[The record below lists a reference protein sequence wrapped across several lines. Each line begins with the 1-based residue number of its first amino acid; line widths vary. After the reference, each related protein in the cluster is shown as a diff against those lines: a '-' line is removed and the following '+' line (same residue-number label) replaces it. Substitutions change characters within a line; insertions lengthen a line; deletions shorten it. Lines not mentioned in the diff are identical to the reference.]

1 MMKRRRKLRKVL
13 LIFIFLLLLGVFW
26 YALSKR
32 SFYTSIE
39 SFTKDIFY
47 YLVDFKAEPS
57 NFLDLTLSE
66 EKDKEIDELQNLLDL
81 DASLSRFDILYAT
94 TINRTVFPYSNVITI
109 DKGSDDGVLS
119 DMAVVSAKGMI
130 GTVTKVT
137 NNYAEVLLLSAL
149 SNTYQIPVVI
159 TLGEK
164 TIYAVLSD
172 YLEDGT
178 FVASGLSVQDKDIV
192 GGIVS
197 TSGLGSFY
205 PSGIYLG
212 EVSKVQTSSDEIS
225 LNAIVVPK
233 VQLNQIRYVA
243 ILRREVE

>member
-1 MMKRRRKLRKVL
+1 MRKRRKVRKILLGLVL
-13 LIFIFLLLLGVFW
+13 LLLLGVFW
-26 YALSKR
+26 YALSR
-32 SFYTSIE
+32 RDFYTSIE

-47 YLVDFKAEPS
+47 YFLDFKSEPS
-57 NFLDLTLSE
+57 NFLDFTLSD
-66 EKDKEIDELQNLLDL
+66 EKDKEIAELQSLLEL
-81 DASLSRFDILYAT
+81 DTSLSRFELLYAT
-94 TINRTVFPYSNVITI
+94 TINRTVSPYSNILTI
-109 DKGSDDGVLS
+109 DKGSDDGVLA
-119 DMAVVSAKGMI
+119 DMAVVSADGMI
-130 GTVTKVT
+130 GTVSKVT
-137 NNYAEVLLLSAL
+137 KNYAEVSLLSAL
-149 SNTYQIPVVI
+149 SSSYQIPVVI

-172 YLEDGT
+172 YSEDGT

-212 EVSKVQTSSDEIS
+212 EVSKVQSSSDEIS